1 MNCNQWVF
9 CLGISCYY
17 PRQSKEF
24 HSLVFYLSICPN
36 SRSQI
41 LQNRRHS
48 MKCNQL
54 GFCLGI
60 SGYLPASRSISVG
73 LPIFRFAVFRDY
85 LFIGVGNYSTN
96 RYVFHRVSTF
106 CSILKSYIKDTVR
119 PWDARFWGN
128 GKTRVAQNSCNLT
141 YLIKQRQEH
150 QKTVQ
155 LKVFTT

>member
-1 MNCNQWVF
+1 MKCNQLGF
-9 CLGISCYY
+9 CLGISGYSTLQN
-17 PRQSKEF
+17 RRHSEEF
-24 HSLVFYLSICPN
+24 HSLMFYLAICPN

-85 LFIGVGNYSTN
+85 LFIGVGNYSIN
-96 RYVFHRVSTF
+96 RYVFHRVSTD
-106 CSILKSYIKDTVR
+106 L
-119 PWDARFWGN
+119 
-128 GKTRVAQNSCNLT
+128 Q
-141 YLIKQRQEH
+141 YLEIISLQ
-150 QKTVQ
+150 VQ
-155 LKVFTT
+155 VIIVQIGMYFTGCLHFAVF